1 MTGYAVLLRKELL
14 EQWRTM
20 RLGIVVIVYAAFGL
34 LSPATARYL
43 PEILRSLVPA
53 DQMPLTLPTPTMAD
67 AIGQFSKNVGGTLTL
82 AAILLA
88 MGLIASERER
98 GTAAFI
104 LTQRASRGAF
114 VAAKLTALA
123 VALGLAMAAA
133 GATAYAYT
141 AWLFEPPAVGPF
153 AVMLVLMWL
162 SQLSIGAIT
171 LFGSAIARSVVA
183 AGAIGF
189 AAYVVLA
196 VVSALPVIDIVTPA
210 GLQALASG
218 LAGGEPAPDLWL
230 AVIADLALT
239 LGMGTLTWLSLR
251 RQEL

>member
-1 MTGYAVLLRKELL
+1 MTGLGVLLRKELQ

-20 RLGIVVIVYAAFGL
+20 RLGIVVLVYLTVGL

-43 PEILRSLVPA
+43 PQIITSLVPA
-53 DQMPLTLPTPTMAD
+53 DQVPVRLPTPTMVD
-67 AIGQFSKNVGGTLTL
+67 AIAQFTKNVGGTLTL

-88 MGLIASERER
+88 MGMIASEKER

-104 LTQRASRGAF
+104 LTRRAGRGAF
-114 VAAKLTALA
+114 VAAKLIALA
-123 VALGLAMAAA
+123 TTLGLAMAAA
-133 GATAYAYT
+133 GAAAYVYT
-141 AWLFEPPAVGPF
+141 AWLFEPPPAAPF
-153 AVMLVLMWL
+153 AAMVVLVWL
-162 SQLSIGAIT
+162 SQVSIAAIT

-196 VVSALPVIDIVTPA
+196 VVSALPVLGIVTPA
-210 GLQALASG
+210 GLQNVAAALAR
-218 LAGGEPAPDLWL
+218 GESAPDLWL
-230 AVIADLALT
+230 AAVANACLIVA
-239 LGMGTLTWLSLR
+239 MGVLTWLAFR